1 MKRFLFPILAALALP
16 NAVNANVDPEIAEF
30 CMKAADFQG
39 CVKAMT
45 TKPTNSQNMRI
56 IRGETE
62 VTGNTCPDNHA
73 YTGGGYCQ
81 RVMCDGLNWWVRE
94 FSARHDPLLEGK
106 GWECQGQKK
115 LMLTGDKFGPCEGIK
130 NGFLDKVFKNEE
142 EMFTYTDQLIKKLNS
157 SSPNAIKITKNILIS
172 IQDSLSNDFSE
183 IAAQRF
189 YECMLHGETLEG
201 LNAFLDK
208 RKPKW
213 DN

>member
-1 MKRFLFPILAALALP
+1 MKRFLLPILAALALP

-106 GWECQGQKK
+106 GWKCQGQKK
-115 LMLTGDKFGPCEGIK
+115 LMLTGYPIKATVSDKCPLREPIVGTTSSCVTQFSLDVQAGKIDQFGNP
-130 NGFLDKVFKNEE
+130 
-142 EMFTYTDQLIKKLNS
+142 
-157 SSPNAIKITKNILIS
+157 ITKDKEASTGSVKINC
-172 IQDSLSNDFSE
+172 DSPVWKN
-183 IAAQRF
+183 
-189 YECMLHGETLEG
+189 
-201 LNAFLDK
+201 
-208 RKPKW
+208 KPRC
-213 DN
+213 N